1 MAKKEKNFNIKLYAV
16 LTFVGVA
23 AALFLITFTTFK
35 SRYTAFHPEKVAT
48 AYVDTIVQTGDG
60 YNAYK
65 NTLLSK
71 NQKYGDF
78 IRKYYMYPVIY
89 RDAGYTPDADTDALT
104 GYNDESFK
112 GEKTLSDDGSL
123 QGQLIDA
130 MYPVY
135 EKLMSE
141 NSGWDSYD
149 VVFKDYFAA
158 LVIAREAFFGD
169 KYMTDEIMFTA
180 LEANV
185 RTYGEG
191 LTGTEDE
198 FDENSGVQT
207 SFKSEGEYQ
216 KAYGED
222 YKLRARVASEKD
234 LEIDTFKAELNE
246 ELLLDCGVTADE
258 ITEAKAVL
266 IEITEKAND
275 SAVVADCL
283 VTVVKI
289 GASWYVY
296 SPATDTASLYTFYI
310 AE

>member
-16 LTFVGVA
+16 LTFIGIA

-35 SRYTAFHPEKVAT
+35 SRYTAFDSAKVAT
-48 AYVDTIVQTGDG
+48 SYVDTIVQTGDG

-89 RDAGYTPDADTDALT
+89 RDTDYTPDSDRDSLK
-104 GYNDESFK
+104 GYNDESYK
-112 GEKTLSDDGSL
+112 GEKTLADDGSL
-123 QGQLIDA
+123 QGQLIEA

-141 NSGWDSYD
+141 NSGWDRYD
-149 VVFKDYFAA
+149 VIFKDYFAA
-158 LVIAREAFFGD
+158 LVIVREAFFCD
-169 KYMTDEIMFTA
+169 SYMTDEIMFTA
-180 LEANV
+180 LESNV
-185 RTYGEG
+185 RTYGNT
-191 LTGTEDE
+191 LTGTKDE
-198 FDENSGVQT
+198 FDENSGVQI

-216 KAYGED
+216 KAYGES
-222 YKLRARVASEKD
+222 YSLKTVSKAETTIE
-234 LEIDTFKAELNE
+234 LETFKAELNE
-246 ELLLDCGVTADE
+246 EHLLSCGVTAEE
-258 ITEAKAVL
+258 ITEAKEVV
-266 IEITEKAND
+266 TEVYEKENLV
-275 SAVVADCL
+275 SECK